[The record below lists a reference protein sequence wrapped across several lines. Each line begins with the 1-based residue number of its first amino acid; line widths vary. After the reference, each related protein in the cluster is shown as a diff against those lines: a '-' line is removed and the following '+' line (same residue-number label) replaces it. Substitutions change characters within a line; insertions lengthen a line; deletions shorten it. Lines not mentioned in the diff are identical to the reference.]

1 MARLCLGKSLRP
13 TLAVALGVV
22 LICSLGAGK
31 NRPMAA
37 RARSVPRLPAAVLE
51 PAGETAIEVLP
62 IDPDRREGVQQ
73 AAAALDQLLAKR
85 HAETGVQ
92 PGAKLTDEQFLR
104 RVYLDL
110 GGRIPTFDEAEAF
123 LESTSTDKRDDLIEG
138 LLESPDYVSRFYNVW
153 AEVLR
158 LQERPQRDL
167 FFEPYLDWVKRSIA
181 TNRPYDQ
188 WVYEM
193 LTADGKLWES
203 PAVGYQ
209 LRDLGMP
216 LPYVDNTV
224 RVFLGTQIGCAQC
237 HDHPFD
243 SWTQH
248 QFYELAAFT
257 AGTQAGLGGKP
268 SKEARKEA
276 KNTPRRD
283 GLETT
288 RANVRQLTSQARKD
302 AKQAGRPKVDQ
313 QFLQF
318 LDANGTVVGYHA
330 LPLKLPHDYQYADAE
345 PLAKVQPRVL
355 WGAIPTAAQT
365 APGREQ
371 FAAWLTG
378 RDNRQFARTIANRM
392 WKLLM
397 GAGVVEPIDDFR
409 TENPPSHPELLE
421 HLTDE
426 MLRLDF
432 DLREFVRLIVSTDT
446 YQRRAVACDPTADGA
461 PAFTAPALKRLSA
474 EHVGE
479 NRLELRDDKDEQK
492 CQNHNRDHQDD
503 DRIEHRRHDLVF
515 DFLGLLLKF
524 RQAQE
529 DEFEHAAQLA
539 GFHHVDV
546 EFVKNLRVPGE
557 ALGECASAL
566 DGFGQ
571 IDDDAL
577 EDRVRLL
584 FGENRQPPEE
594 RKAGVDQRREL
605 PREDHERSR
614 LDRLFLQEG
623 NLDFDLLLGRRL
635 FRGRLG
641 FGFWP
646 LAFFRDAFGK
656 IPGLSQLPDGVVLGL
671 CFDYSR
677 GFLPSG
683 IKCNIRIARHNW
695 GGELTAPYNFR
706 RSRCRA
712 KKNQSRAL
720 SQPHA
725 SGRGFRLC
733 RTKGNPDAAFVQ
745 ASGFD
750 VLFVALRAVPGKEV
764 CEAGLCSEHGEREQK
779 KPRPQRDDAPGFRQ
793 PEIEFVQPGN
803 GFG

>member
-1 MARLCLGKSLRP
+1 MARLCLGKALRP

-123 LESTSTDKRDDLIEG
+123 LESTSTDKRDNLIEG

-181 TNRPYDQ
+181 ANRPYDQ

-474 EHVGE
+474 EQLWDSILTLVAHDPWAYQRPTVEAFGAAVDLDLNRKKVSYEKAQEVYGNFQATFGRRAAAQEMSKQYGYRGAVLARASELPTPLPLGHFLRQFGQSDRETIDGGRTVATVPQILAMLNGPITHSMLQRGSVIFDEVSSHGPNEAVNVIFLSVLARRPSAADREFAMQEILSAE
-479 NRLELRDDKDEQK
+479 NRAVGASNLIWALLNTRE
-492 CQNHNRDHQDD
+492 
-503 DRIEHRRHDLVF
+503 
-515 DFLGLLLKF
+515 FLF
-524 RQAQE
+524 IQ
-529 DEFEHAAQLA
+529 
-539 GFHHVDV
+539 
-546 EFVKNLRVPGE
+546 
-557 ALGECASAL
+557 
-566 DGFGQ
+566 
-571 IDDDAL
+571 
-577 EDRVRLL
+577 
-584 FGENRQPPEE
+584 
-594 RKAGVDQRREL
+594 
-605 PREDHERSR
+605 
-614 LDRLFLQEG
+614 
-623 NLDFDLLLGRRL
+623 
-635 FRGRLG
+635 
-641 FGFWP
+641 
-646 LAFFRDAFGK
+646 
-656 IPGLSQLPDGVVLGL
+656 
-671 CFDYSR
+671 
-677 GFLPSG
+677 
-683 IKCNIRIARHNW
+683 
-695 GGELTAPYNFR
+695 
-706 RSRCRA
+706 
-712 KKNQSRAL
+712 
-720 SQPHA
+720 
-725 SGRGFRLC
+725 
-733 RTKGNPDAAFVQ
+733 
-745 ASGFD
+745 
-750 VLFVALRAVPGKEV
+750 
-764 CEAGLCSEHGEREQK
+764 
-779 KPRPQRDDAPGFRQ
+779 
-793 PEIEFVQPGN
+793 
-803 GFG
+803 